1 MTELKQPRSLTAILG
16 YAALVIALPIAFLGL
31 MPANEY
37 KAWGGP
43 GIDCDGP
50 GPVLFFGILGLAIY
64 GAGAVLNG
72 RHFRKPFRLLV
83 AGTCVLVCLALIP
96 NVADAVREQR
106 LNELASE
113 TCG

>member
-1 MTELKQPRSLTAILG
+1 MIERKRPRHLAAIFG
-16 YAALVIALPIAFLGL
+16 YTALVVALPIAVLGL

-37 KAWGGP
+37 KAWGGG

-50 GPVLFFGILGLAIY
+50 GLVVFFGVAALVIY

-72 RHFRKPFRLLV
+72 RHFGKPLRLLV
-83 AGTCVLVCLALIP
+83 AGACVLVCLALIP
-96 NVADAVREQR
+96 NVADALKEQR
-106 LNELASE
+106 LNKLATD